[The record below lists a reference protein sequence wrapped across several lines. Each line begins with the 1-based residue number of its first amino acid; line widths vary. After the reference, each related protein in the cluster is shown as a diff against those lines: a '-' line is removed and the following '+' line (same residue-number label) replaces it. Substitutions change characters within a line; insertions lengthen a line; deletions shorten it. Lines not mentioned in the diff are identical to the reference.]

1 VATTSS
7 VSKFQ
12 PILQLITPLAGDN
25 QRLYE
30 ALITI
35 SGMLQYLYESK
46 TQTPTITAG
55 SGLET
60 TYTLTLSSPTTNI
73 TSPISPIPNGAML
86 SVFLIQSASGGNQI
100 TWSSDFKFATVDIS
114 VAPNSVSIF
123 RFVGKDGKWWLTGLP
138 LTGML

>member
-1 VATTSS
+1 
-7 VSKFQ
+7 
-12 PILQLITPLAGDN
+12 
-25 QRLYE
+25 
-30 ALITI
+30 
-35 SGMLQYLYESK
+35 MLQYLYESK
-46 TQTPTITAG
+46 TPTPTSTITSG

-100 TWSSDFKFATVDIS
+100 TWSSDFKYATVDIS

-123 RFVGKDGKWWLTGLP
+123 RFVGKDGSWWLTGLP